1 MFRGG
6 VEEEGARGG
15 GRGEKGRVEVGEGLL
30 EAVMRSDRVEC

>member
-30 EAVMRSDRVEC
+30 EAFMRHDRAEC